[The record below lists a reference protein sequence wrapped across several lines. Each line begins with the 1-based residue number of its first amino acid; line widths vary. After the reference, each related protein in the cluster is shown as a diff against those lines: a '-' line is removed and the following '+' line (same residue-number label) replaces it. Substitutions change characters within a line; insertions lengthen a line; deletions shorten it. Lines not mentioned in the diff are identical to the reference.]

1 MSWLPRLQLALF
13 AIVIVG
19 MLLLM
24 FGHLGSGWSALTHFV
39 WGMVIS
45 VGVLLLN
52 LIVSGVTA
60 VFQPTLRKVSI
71 WIAAISIVMLLGLV
85 LLWRMA

>member
-24 FGHLGSGWSALTHFV
+24 FGHLGSDGPPSPILYGEWLF
-39 WGMVIS
+39 
-45 VGVLLLN
+45 
-52 LIVSGVTA
+52 
-60 VFQPTLRKVSI
+60 P
-71 WIAAISIVMLLGLV
+71 
-85 LLWRMA
+85 